1 MEHKHTL
8 EEERR
13 VLLAELNHIARHNT
27 ETNEWEAVEHAA
39 ENENA
44 DTNTT
49 ADRFEDFEEK
59 SALVTPLA
67 IRLTEV
73 EQALAKMNN
82 GTYGTCEIC
91 GNPIEHARLSANPA
105 AKTCMKHL

>member
-13 VLLAELNHIARHNT
+13 VLLGELNRIAHHNT
-27 ETNEWEAVEHAA
+27 QTNTWEVGEQST

-44 DTNTT
+44 DSNTS

-67 IRLTEV
+67 VRLAEV
-73 EQALAKMNN
+73 EKALAKMHD
-82 GTYGTCEIC
+82 GTYGTCEVC

-105 AKTCMKHL
+105 ATTCMKHL